1 LATPALPPPDVAAGR
16 PGVGFAI
23 LHHGA
28 TSDNFILCWWD
39 GQIGLPTR
47 VYVCG
52 PEGWRPAAGGESFCV
67 WDLRVIWWEREA
79 YVNTVLA
86 GRPGG
91 VDAYLAVV
99 AEGYA

>member
-1 LATPALPPPDVAAGR
+1 VPRPSVVGENCPAF
-16 PGVGFAI
+16 VG
-23 LHHGA
+23 GA
-28 TSDNFILCWWD
+28 RRLEHSCS
-39 GQIGLPTR
+39 
-47 VYVCG
+47 G

-79 YVNTVLA
+79 YVTTVLA

-91 VDAYLAVV
+91 VEAYVATV